1 MCTQWGLRSRS
12 PLGPWHS
19 LLCTGDCFAEAAH
32 QAATFTYVSVAV
44 SSACTKHYHT
54 TYEIRICIPYVHHI
68 HTYIRTYMHAYV
80 HTAQSQNHTSVALQ
94 GRLLRGPSCTAAAGS
109 FQFIHCQF
117 SMSCCVRT
125 YARTHV
131 QQACLLA
138 EKYKTISSQT
148 SGYLLNTKAHT
159 LSGHR
164 LESCTSTKQP
174 WCNSDSE
181 TEG

>member
-1 MCTQWGLRSRS
+1 MRTQWGLRSRS

-32 QAATFTYVSVAV
+32 QAATFTYVCVAV
-44 SSACTKHYHT
+44 CACTKHYHT
-54 TYEIRICIPYVHHI
+54 TYVIRICIPYVHCI
-68 HTYIRTYMHAYV
+68 HTYIHTCMHTYTQHKARTTQVLRYKGDCSEGRRARQPLV
-80 HTAQSQNHTSVALQ
+80 HWQ
-94 GRLLRGPSCTAAAGS
+94 P

-125 YARTHV
+125 YV